1 MVGMGERGPDADARS
16 CVRTCRGSRE
26 PTSVQFVVVVV
37 VGVVVVVVSGGGGDV
52 AAAVVGDVVVAAVV
66 VAAVACPLCVQ
77 VPARDARRRV
87 CAGSLPCGRCCHR
100 ESS

>member
-1 MVGMGERGPDADARS
+1 MVGMGERDPDADARS

-26 PTSVQFVVVVV
+26 PTSVPFDV
-37 VGVVVVVVSGGGGDV
+37 VVVVVVSGGGGDV

-66 VAAVACPLCVQ
+66 VVAVVACPLCVQ

-100 ESS
+100 ASS

>member
-1 MVGMGERGPDADARS
+1 MVGMGERDPDADARS

-37 VGVVVVVVSGGGGDV
+37 VVVVSGGGGGDV

-66 VAAVACPLCVQ
+66 VAVVACPLCVQ

-87 CAGSLPCGRCCHR
+87 CAGSPML
-100 ESS
+100 SS